1 LLLEADNGFS
11 IIDANGVKI
20 EDVKLI
26 TKNKTGFEFLNSKNV
41 DIKGLDYNF
50 ASSPAITVNG
60 ERSENITLNSSGR
73 NTMKNFTVIGAD
85 VPVGAVKF

>member
-1 LLLEADNGFS
+1 
-11 IIDANGVKI
+11 
-20 EDVKLI
+20 
-26 TKNKTGFEFLNSKNV
+26 
-41 DIKGLDYNF
+41 
-50 ASSPAITVNG
+50 VNG